1 MLIVHKQ
8 LQVLES
14 LPNPLNLVFPS
25 KKGTYTDPRTYQKRI
40 EADMKHCSI
49 LGVNVHALRHTFATR
64 LLEQQVHLV
73 VIKELLGHSSVDTT
87 MKYTHVLS
95 EEKRKAVSTLN
106 DFAPTLG
113 R

>member
-1 MLIVHKQ
+1 MLIIHKQ

-40 EADMKHCSI
+40 EAVMKRCSI
-49 LGVNVHALRHTFATR
+49 LGVNVHALRQTFATR